1 MWPALVLGILTAIFA
16 WIWYRGGE
24 EAKDP
29 ETQEQKPEELAV
41 TPEADQEGVGSEPG
55 HLPAH
60 LASRESSL
68 PSGDHDGCELNTT
81 GQEVPCLRFQ
91 KNKAVNPETCQAK
104 NEQKS
109 ELQGKDQEGLAVVD
123 HLESGLQVQR
133 PETTNVPTLTDQQS
147 NAPASELPGN
157 IQEHPSDVPKEEE
170 LQKEHPSDVPNE
182 EELQK
187 EHPSDVPKEEE
198 LQKEHPSDVPK
209 EEELQ
214 KEHPSDVPKEEE
226 LQKEH
231 PPDHPKEEA
240 LQADLGGL
248 TTDVLKKEP
257 HGNIKEHPTDLPIKE
272 VLQADIQEHPTDTL
286 RIEKLQV
293 DMQEHPT
300 DVPAKE
306 ELPADTQQHPP
317 DVPKKD
323 ELAIILERQ
332 TVFPVKGNNL
342 LEEYVKDLVQTCA
355 DESCTEISSKNDEIH
370 SYEVEVHPSEIPEA
384 RQIIICKEE
393 YNPLIKEMQLC
404 VGNLDQVEQATGEV
418 ICPTL
423 MAEVPGVQILPA
435 DSCHESM
442 SLQGK
447 AFLHPENE
455 SQDGVCATS
464 ELNGENQAA
473 IDATGCPLEN
483 AFVVK
488 ESALNLCQAKETLNK
503 DLYLEMGNTSNDD
516 GNANIADQFMK
527 LSMEKCDMRIC
538 SDIVKP
544 STESPQEGSAKVQK
558 LETHPDSSSVDI
570 CNLGFNLEKEMADL
584 SSSNTDDKTSFG
596 SPSDANIHENDH
608 QKTRKV
614 ATIQPMPQNV
624 NFVFKVHYIT
634 QNDSQIIA
642 VTGDHEKLGK
652 WESYVPL
659 TSKNGGFWS
668 DTITLPADT
677 SLAWKF
683 VMVENGKIK
692 RWEECNNRFLKTAH
706 EDIEAQ
712 LWWGYP

>member
-24 EAKDP
+24 EVKDP
-29 ETQEQKPEELAV
+29 ETPEQKPEELAV
-41 TPEADQEGVGSEPG
+41 TPETDQESVGSEPG
-55 HLPAH
+55 HLAAH
-60 LASRESSL
+60 LVSRESSL
-68 PSGDHDGCELNTT
+68 PAGDHDGCELNTT

-91 KNKAVNPETCQAK
+91 KNKAVNPETCLAK

-109 ELQGKDQEGLAVVD
+109 ELQGKDQEGLAVD
-123 HLESGLQVQR
+123 HLESGLEVQR
-133 PETTNVPTLTDQQS
+133 PETTNVPILTDQQS
-147 NAPASELPGN
+147 NAPAPELPGN

-170 LQKEHPSDVPNE
+170 LQKEHPSDVP
-182 EELQK
+182 K
-187 EHPSDVPKEEE
+187 K
-198 LQKEHPSDVPK
+198 
-209 EEELQ
+209 
-214 KEHPSDVPKEEE
+214 EE

-231 PPDHPKEEA
+231 PPDHQKKEA
-240 LQADLGGL
+240 LQADIGGT

-272 VLQADIQEHPTDTL
+272 VLQADIQEHPTDAL

-293 DMQEHPT
+293 DIQEHPT
-300 DVPAKE
+300 DLPIKE
-306 ELPADTQQHPP
+306 ELQADTPEHPP
-317 DVPKKD
+317 DVPNKG
-323 ELAIILERQ
+323 ELAILLERQ
-332 TVFPVKGNNL
+332 AVFQVKGDNL
-342 LEEYVKDLVQTCA
+342 LEEHVKDLVQTGA

-370 SYEVEVHPSEIPEA
+370 SHEVEVHPSEIPEA
-384 RQIIICKEE
+384 KQIIIYKEE

-404 VGNLDQVEQATGEV
+404 VGNLDKVEQATGEV
-418 ICPTL
+418 LCPTL

-442 SLQGK
+442 SVQAK
-447 AFLHPENE
+447 EFLHPENE
-455 SQDGVCATS
+455 SLDGVCATG
-464 ELNGENQAA
+464 ELNGENQSA

-488 ESALNLCQAKETLNK
+488 ESALNLCEAKETLNK
-503 DLYLEMGNTSNDD
+503 DLYLEMGNTSNYD

-527 LSMEKCDMRIC
+527 LSMEKC
-538 SDIVKP
+538 DIVKP

-570 CNLGFNLEKEMADL
+570 CNLGFNLEKEMAGL

-668 DTITLPADT
+668 ATITLPADA